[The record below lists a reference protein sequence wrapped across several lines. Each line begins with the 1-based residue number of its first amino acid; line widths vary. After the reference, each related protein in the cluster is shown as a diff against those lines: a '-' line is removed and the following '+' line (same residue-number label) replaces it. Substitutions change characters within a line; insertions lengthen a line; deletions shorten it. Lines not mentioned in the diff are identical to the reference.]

1 MRNTICSKILSSHFT
16 YTPDSSGLGGVFSI
30 EMSTLRSLGGIGQ
43 VWTDSCD
50 AGFVIVSA
58 KTGNEAVFVCTN
70 IKCDAERDIVY
81 WELSPTFSS
90 YNKPGNRRLQHV
102 TVKVFNT

>member
-1 MRNTICSKILSSHFT
+1 MRNVIAPVISSSHFT
-16 YTPDSSGLGGVFSI
+16 YTPDPSGLGGVFSI

-43 VWTDSCD
+43 VWDDASD
-50 AGFVIVSA
+50 AGFIMVSA
-58 KTGNEAVFVCTN
+58 KTGSEAIFVCTE
-70 IKCDAERDIVY
+70 IKCDGQRDIIY

-90 YNKPGNRRLQHV
+90 YNAVGNRRLQHV

>member
-1 MRNTICSKILSSHFT
+1 MRNTICAKILSSHFT
-16 YTPDSSGLGGVFSI
+16 YTPDPTGLGGVFSI

-58 KTGNEAVFVCTN
+58 KTGNEAVFVFAHYR
-70 IKCDAERDIVY
+70 CDPQRDIVC
-81 WELSPTFSS
+81 WEFKPPLSS
-90 YNKPGNRRLQHV
+90 YNKPGNHRLQHV
-102 TVKVFNT
+102 IVKVFNT

>member
-1 MRNTICSKILSSHFT
+1 MRNVIAPVISSSHFT
-16 YTPDSSGLGGVFSI
+16 YTPDPSGLGGVFSI

-43 VWTDSCD
+43 IWNDSSD
-50 AGFVIVSA
+50 AGFIIVSN
-58 KTGNEAVFVCTN
+58 KTSNEAIFVCTN

-81 WELSPTFSS
+81 WELNPTFSS
-90 YNKPGNRRLQHV
+90 YNLPGNRRLQHV